1 MKPDHPAC
9 LFSLEGKHALVTGG
23 SRGIGAATAVMLAGL
38 GARVTI
44 VARDAERINEC
55 CRNWGEQ
62 NLEIE
67 GIALDVSTPAGCAQL
82 PTRLA
87 AGELAILVNNVG
99 TNIRRKTLEY
109 SQAEFDVI
117 MDTNLRSAF
126 ELSRVLQPRLAARG
140 GAIVNVSSVAGLTHL
155 GTGTPYAM
163 SKAGMV
169 QMTRNLAVEWAPENI
184 RVNAIAP
191 WYTDTPLARQVL
203 DDPDFKAAVLA
214 RTPLRRI
221 ARADEVAAAIAFL
234 VSDAASFITGQ
245 CLAVDGGFSALGFA
259 PP

>member
-1 MKPDHPAC
+1 MNPAR
-9 LFSLEGKHALVTGG
+9 LFSLEGKRALVTGG
-23 SRGIGAATAVMLAGL
+23 SRGIGAATAAMLAAL

-44 VARDAERINEC
+44 VARDAERLDEC
-55 CRNWGEQ
+55 CSSWREQ
-62 NLEIE
+62 DLEIE
-67 GIALDVSTPAGCAQL
+67 GIALDLSQADSCAEL

-87 AGELAILVNNVG
+87 GESLAILVNNVG

-109 SQAEFDVI
+109 SEAEFDLI
-117 MDTNLRSAF
+117 MGTNLRSAF
-126 ELSRVLQPRLAARG
+126 ELSRALQPRLAARG

-169 QMTRNLAVEWAPENI
+169 QMTRNLAVEWAPVNI

-203 DDPDFKAAVLA
+203 NDPDFMSAVLA
-214 RTPLRRI
+214 RTPLGRI

-234 VSDAASFITGQ
+234 ASDAASFITGQ
-245 CLAVDGGFSALGFA
+245 CVAVDGGFSALGFV